1 MNHQPRTTSPST
13 ANPLA
18 IGYDSTQ
25 SIQFPPSFRFGS
37 ATAAFQIEGAS
48 HQDGREDSIWD
59 AFCRVEGAV
68 FAGHDGSV
76 AADHYHRMPQD
87 VKLMAELGMDTY
99 RFSTSWARIKPADR
113 ALNPKGLDFYS
124 RLVDE
129 LLGHEIAPW
138 LTLYHWDLPQ
148 ALGERGGW
156 ANRDTAYRFADYAL
170 QVFEHLK
177 DRVTQWTTLN
187 EPWCS
192 SFLSHAGGEHAPGHT
207 DPAEAVAAAHHLLL
221 GHGLATTAMREV
233 GGKEHRLG
241 ITLNFTVADPGDP
254 ASASDVD
261 AARRVDG
268 AFNRVFLDPIFHGQ
282 YPQDVMEDMAGAG
295 LEKHIRDNDLEVIAA
310 PIDMLGVN
318 YYNGELVA
326 AAKLAPGSEEPMEFA
341 SERGLPRRSP
351 IVGSE
356 RVRNI
361 DRPLP
366 RTAMGWEVQPEGLE
380 RLLLRLQEQYTG
392 PAGIPM
398 VITENGAAYD
408 DAPDASGFVDD
419 SDDRLAFIDAHL
431 RAVHRAMERGAEVRG
446 YLVWSLLD
454 NFEWAFGYDKRF
466 GIVRVDYQ
474 TQARIPKAS
483 ARWYARVAASHRVPA
498 WE

>member
-1 MNHQPRTTSPST
+1 MTELPTTGTPH
-13 ANPLA
+13 PLA
-18 IGYDSTQ
+18 AGFDSTRTLE
-25 SIQFPPSFRFGS
+25 FPPGFRFGS

-48 HQDGREDSIWD
+48 HEDGREDSIWD
-59 AFCRVEGAV
+59 AFCRVDGAV
-68 FAGHDGSV
+68 FSGHDGSV
-76 AADHYHRMPQD
+76 SADHYHRMPQD
-87 VKLMAELGMDTY
+87 VALMSELGLDTY
-99 RFSTSWARIKPADR
+99 RFSTSWARIKPGDR
-113 ALNPKGLDFYS
+113 ELNPRGLDFYS

-129 LLGHEIAPW
+129 LLGNGISPW

-170 QVFEHLK
+170 EVFEHLK
-177 DRVTQWTTLN
+177 DRVTDWTTLN

-221 GHGLATTAMREV
+221 GHGLATEAMRESA
-233 GGKEHRLG
+233 GREHRLG
-241 ITLNFTVADPGDP
+241 ITLNFTVADPADP
-254 ASASDVD
+254 ANPRDVD
-261 AARRVDG
+261 AARRIDG
-268 AFNRVFLDPIFHGQ
+268 SFNRVFLDPIFRGQ
-282 YPQDVMEDMAGAG
+282 YPEDVLEDMAAAG
-295 LEKHIRDNDLEVIAA
+295 LAGHIRDNDLETIAA
-310 PIDMLGVN
+310 PIDVLGVN
-318 YYNGELVA
+318 YYNGVLVA
-326 AAKLAPGSEEPMEFA
+326 APRDPQASEQSLVST

-351 IVGSE
+351 AVGSE
-356 RVRNI
+356 RVQNI

-380 RLLLRLQEQYTG
+380 RLLLRLQEEYTG

-408 DAPDASGFVDD
+408 DDPDESGFVDD
-419 SDDRLAFIDAHL
+419 SAGRLAFIDAHL
-431 RAVHRAMERGAEVRG
+431 RAVHRAMEHGAEVRG

-466 GIVRVDYQ
+466 GIVRVDYD

-483 ARWYARVAASHRVPA
+483 ARWYAQVASSHRVPA